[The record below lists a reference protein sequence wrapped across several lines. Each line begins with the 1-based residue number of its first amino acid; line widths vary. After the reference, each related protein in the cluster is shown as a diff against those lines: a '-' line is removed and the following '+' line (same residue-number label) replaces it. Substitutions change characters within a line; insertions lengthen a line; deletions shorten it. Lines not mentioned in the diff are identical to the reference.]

1 MSGDIHQLNELFNL
15 NQNLGSSEPDPTPD
29 YRVQAFHDAV
39 VFQDAV
45 NQESKKSQTGSQ
57 KTFWVMAGS
66 FMLSAILMLIGT
78 LPLMT
83 DVGDVGN
90 VLMVASVIFGG
101 IYTAKRLIPTPLYRL
116 KERADDLMN
125 NVSKIAP
132 RRTAPKF
139 LPKKPRRKVILG
151 VGSFIAEKT
160 DIAPEVVRAAM
171 VIMAFLSAGT
181 VIPAYF
187 ITGFI
192 LNAVQKDLRN
202 NAK

>member
-1 MSGDIHQLNELFNL
+1 
-15 NQNLGSSEPDPTPD
+15 
-29 YRVQAFHDAV
+29 
-39 VFQDAV
+39 
-45 NQESKKSQTGSQ
+45 
-57 KTFWVMAGS
+57 
-66 FMLSAILMLIGT
+66 
-78 LPLMT
+78 
-83 DVGDVGN
+83 
-90 VLMVASVIFGG
+90 MVAGVILGG
-101 IYTAKRLIPTPLYRL
+101 IYTAKRLIPTPLYQL

-125 NVSKIAP
+125 NVSKVAP

-160 DIAPEVVRAAM
+160 DIAPEVVRAAL

-202 NAK
+202 NDK